1 MTPPVPPYAVVHLI
15 DPVTGHEHTV
25 TQAFLDG
32 RARTFVRAIQDHLRE
47 DQTPRVCI
55 AGSMDYLFLHA
66 YAVNYLNPAAA
77 YMEVTPTLPE
87 GFPGHFT
94 YRGVL
99 VIRGLDE
106 RGFTFA

>member
-1 MTPPVPPYAVVHLI
+1 MTPPVPPYAVIYLI

-25 TQAFLDG
+25 SQAFLDFT
-32 RARTFVRAIQDHLRE
+32 ARQFVRGIQAHQKADLC
-47 DQTPRVCI
+47 PRVCI
-55 AGSMDYLFLHA
+55 AGSLDYLFLHA
-66 YAVNYLNPAAA
+66 YAVNYLNPAAV